1 MSNRLNKKFANFG
14 KIYKIVFYVFLH
26 VFLDCLVIGWV
37 ELGDQK
43 KGYTPFGEKFQ
54 QNTPFLKLFKNM
66 PLFWNSMLNSIFRK
80 SSYSQIKLKKKKKK
94 IVQLRFMELEF
105 HLKIFKELEFME
117 LKFNTKTRFW

>member
-43 KGYTPFGEKFQ
+43 WGYTLFGEKFQ
-54 QNTPFLKLFKNM
+54 QNTPFPKLFKDM
-66 PLFWNSMLNSIFRK
+66 PLFLNSMLNLIFRK
-80 SSYSQIKLKKKKKK
+80 SSYSQIKLKKKKKNCATQ
-94 IVQLRFMELEF
+94 VYGTRVP
-105 HLKIFKELEFME
+105 LEFME
-117 LKFNTKTRFW
+117 LKFNTKTRF

>member
-66 PLFWNSMLNSIFRK
+66 PLFLNSMLNSIFRK

-105 HLKIFKELEFME
+105 HLSSWNSSSTLKLDFDKIEF
-117 LKFNTKTRFW
+117 